1 MMMGLKKKRATSNK
15 YENYG
20 MECAPPYSIF
30 LQEQKKKMKEEEK
43 VNEQMRT
50 TSTLEDQMYYKVL
63 ICITGSVASIKLEE
77 LISCLL
83 CSNHV
88 IVDHSQQLRP
98 IVIKV
103 IMTQMATH
111 FVHVN
116 QLKQNYPNV
125 TFYTDADEWSVWK
138 QKGDP
143 VTHIEL
149 RKWADLLLIAPLDA
163 NTLAKIANGICD
175 NLVTCVCRAWDIGK
189 RPWLVA
195 PAMNTLMWNHP
206 FTSKQLDILRNDL
219 KVQVIDPISKLLAC
233 GDQGL
238 GAMASVTSIV
248 DAVLEHRDRSK

>member
-1 MMMGLKKKRATSNK
+1 
-15 YENYG
+15 
-20 MECAPPYSIF
+20 MECAPSRLF
-30 LQEQKKKMKEEEK
+30 LSLSLFFTRTIKKKMKEEEK

-50 TSTLEDQMYYKVL
+50 TSTLEDQMCYKVL

-77 LISCLL
+77 LVSCLL

-88 IVDHSQQLRP
+88 IVDHSRQQLRP

-103 IMTQMATH
+103 VMTQMATH

-125 TFYTDADEWSVWK
+125 TFYTDADEWSAWK

-248 DAVLEHRDRSK
+248 DAVLEHRDRST